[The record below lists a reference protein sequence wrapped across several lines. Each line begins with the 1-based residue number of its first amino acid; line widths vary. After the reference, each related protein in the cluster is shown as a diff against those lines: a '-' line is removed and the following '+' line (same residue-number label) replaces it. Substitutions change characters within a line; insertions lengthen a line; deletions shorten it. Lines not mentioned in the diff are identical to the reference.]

1 MCSLSGDL
9 TACCRWSAAR
19 SAPPSQ
25 AAESA
30 RRWETAVHIL
40 LVASAFNSLT
50 QRVHAELGDR
60 GHVVAVELALPE
72 ESARDASLR
81 RAVREFAPDLV
92 VAPLLKTAI
101 PREVWAAHTCLVVH
115 PGPPGDRGP
124 SALDWAIDE
133 GADTWGVT
141 VLQADEEMDAGA
153 IWASATFPVP
163 PVGKS
168 DLYRNEVSDAAL
180 RAVHLAVERFS
191 SGTYVPR
198 AQTGGDE
205 ELRIR
210 TRPYLRQEHR
220 SIDWG
225 SDSTEAV
232 LRKLRAADSH
242 PGVRDELL
250 GGEWFLHGGH
260 PEYELRGGPGELVA
274 VRAGAVCRATTD
286 GAVWIPELRPRRRP
300 GGPATFKLPAVTAL
314 AGRLPALPEC
324 PAPLFE
330 EGREPGWS
338 DISYREEGQ
347 AGFLSFSFPGGA
359 MSTVQCRRLLDA
371 YRLVCRRPTSVLV
384 LGGGR
389 DFFSNG
395 IHLNVIEAAADPGE
409 ESWANINAMDDLVEA
424 VLTTTDR
431 LVVSALGGNAAAG
444 GAMLALAADEVWCRS
459 GAVLNPHY
467 RLMGLYGSEYW
478 TYTLPRRVGAAAAE
492 RLTDRALPVSAEA
505 AVRLGLADRTIAC
518 DAPSFAG
525 EVTRLAARI
534 AASPAALSRIAA
546 KKAVRD
552 RDEAHRPLAD
562 HREQEL
568 AVMRRIF
575 FDPRSSYHA
584 LRRAFVRKEPAP
596 GRPAHAVPVPAGGS
610 PGDRPARGPGVT
622 ALAAHHEV
630 SAPNACYQEQ

>member
-1 MCSLSGDL
+1 M
-9 TACCRWSAAR
+9 
-19 SAPPSQ
+19 
-25 AAESA
+25 
-30 RRWETAVHIL
+30 HIL

-50 QRVHAELGDR
+50 QRVHAELRDR
-60 GHVVAVELALPE
+60 GHTVAVELAAPE
-72 ESARDASLR
+72 PSVRDESLR
-81 RAVREFAPDLV
+81 RAVREFAPDLIL
-92 VAPLLKTAI
+92 APLLKTAI
-101 PREVWAAHTCLVVH
+101 PRDVWAAHTCLVVH

-124 SALDWAIDE
+124 SSLDWAIHE

-141 VLQADEEMDAGA
+141 VVQADEEMDAGD

-180 RAVHLAVERFS
+180 QAVHLAVERFS

-198 AQTGGDE
+198 PQTGGDE
-205 ELRIR
+205 ESRIR

-220 SIDWG
+220 RIDWE

-232 LRKLRAADSH
+232 LRKLRAADSY

-260 PEYELRGGPGELVA
+260 PEHELRGGPGELVA

-314 AGRLPALPEC
+314 AGRLPALPEH
-324 PAPLFE
+324 PVPLHE
-330 EGREPGWS
+330 EGRRHGWS
-338 DISYREEGQ
+338 DIGYREVGQ

-359 MSTVQCRRLLDA
+359 MSTAQCRRLHDA
-371 YRLVCRRPTSVLV
+371 YRLACRRPTSVLV

-431 LVVSALGGNAAAG
+431 LVVSAVGGNAAAG
-444 GAMLALAADEVWCRS
+444 GVMLALAADEVWCRT

-467 RLMGLYGSEYW
+467 SLMGLYGSEYW
-478 TYTLPRRVGAAAAE
+478 TYTLPRRVGAAAAA
-492 RLTDRALPVSAEA
+492 RLTGKALPVSAEA
-505 AVRLGLADRTIAC
+505 AVRLGLADRTVDC
-518 DAPSFAG
+518 DAQSFEG
-525 EVTRLAARI
+525 EVVRLAARL
-534 AASPAALSRIAA
+534 AASPAAPSRIAA
-546 KKAVRD
+546 KKAERD
-552 RDEAHRPLAD
+552 RDEADRPLAD
-562 HREQEL
+562 YREEEL
-568 AVMRRIF
+568 TVMRRTF

-584 LRRAFVRKEPAP
+584 LRRAFVLKDPP
-596 GRPAHAVPVPAGGS
+596 SGRPSYLVPASTGRS
-610 PGDRPARGPGVT
+610 AGDRPAREPDVT
-622 ALAAHHEV
+622 GLAAHHAV
-630 SAPNACYQEQ
+630 LAPGAWYQEQ